1 MPTLLCSLQ
10 VAGPARADRAGVDD
24 RRAGG
29 AGELAVVGV
38 ADEEEQRLGAVAP
51 ASSSWRA
58 SGSSAGLWT
67 ITMST
72 SSRSGRSQVA
82 KRSISAWSGL
92 LEDVGEALARLA
104 LVGVVVA
111 GDPDAL
117 DRSRSA
123 RRSSRPCPSSRPVRV
138 RTIAPSRASRFAS
151 WSESWLPGTNTNGLP
166 VWTTRLTSACLDR
179 AAAVGQVAGEEDGA
193 LGGGPLE
200 DRDRDDVVVEVRGER
215 EARAV
220 LERGAVAG
228 GGDEARE
235 ADELRV
241 ELLVERPRAALRGLD
256 RARARAGCRG
266 RRRSTAACR
275 SGRAAGGR

>member
-29 AGELAVVGV
+29 AGEL
-38 ADEEEQRLGAVAP
+38 
-51 ASSSWRA
+51 
-58 SGSSAGLWT
+58 LWWVWPT
-67 ITMST
+67 RN
-72 SSRSGRSQVA
+72 RSGLARFSCVELLEGVGQQRGVVDHHDVDVVA
-82 KRSISAWSGL
+82 ERAQPGREALDLGLVGL
-92 LEDVGEALARLA
+92 LEDVREALAGAA
-104 LVGVVVA
+104 LVRVVVA
-111 GDPDAL
+111 GHPDPL

-138 RTIAPSRASRFAS
+138 RTIAPSRASRLAS

-166 VWTTRLTSACLDR
+166 VRMTRLTTRGLDR

-235 ADELRV
+235 ADELGV
-241 ELLVERPRAALRGLD
+241 ELLVERPAS
-256 RARARAGCRG
+256 RAGRP
-266 RRRSTAACR
+266 RPR
-275 SGRAAGGR
+275 